1 MKKNIIIVLAAT
13 ALFCSCTNSINTKNG
28 KTITPICDGLKELAN
43 VDYWLTGTENSL
55 LTEYVDSV
63 ASTIDNN
70 DIYENNLLK
79 IYEIQYA
86 VANGIAYKWVN
97 TAINKYMASDS
108 TLVITNNS
116 TKKDEES
123 FHKAIIQSL
132 LTANESLNTCY
143 NQSETN
149 FHSLNKVAF
158 DVINAYN
165 TFFFCYYFV
174 TDNQDY
180 LTFFSN
186 NSQTINTLQ
195 SYADALF
202 TIGQLSDK
210 EAYKLATTLESTAF
224 TITMST
230 LSFNMLWN
238 IYEEET
244 QQIADFFNQ
253 YSEMTIKALSENN
266 FEDCQIL
273 SSEKDY
279 LEYLTQAAIYKKR
292 IMELVIDGFKHQR
305 NN

>member
-1 MKKNIIIVLAAT
+1 MKKYFLLLLTTTVILN
-13 ALFCSCTNSINTKNG
+13 SCNDTNHTKNNDVIIPL
-28 KTITPICDGLKELAN
+28 KDGLTILSKADSLI
-43 VDYWLTGTENSL
+43 TENDNNML
-55 LTEYVDSV
+55 CNYVDSL
-63 ASTIDNN
+63 ASTIDYKEPYESNLLR
-70 DIYENNLLK
+70 IYEM
-79 IYEIQYA
+79 QYSI
-86 VANGIAYKWVN
+86 ANGIAFTWANASVK
-97 TAINKYMASDS
+97 KYMASDGNVVLS
-108 TLVITNNS
+108 NNS
-116 TKKDEES
+116 NEKDEIS
-123 FHKAIIQSL
+123 FRQAIIQSL

-143 NQSETN
+143 SQSEIDL
-149 FHSLNKVAF
+149 HSLGKLAF
-158 DVINAYN
+158 DVLNAYN

-174 TDNQDY
+174 TDNQEY
-180 LTFFSN
+180 LTFFSS

-224 TITMST
+224 LITMST

-238 IYEEET
+238 IYKEET

-253 YSEMTIKALSENN
+253 YSEKTIKALSENN

>member
-1 MKKNIIIVLAAT
+1 MKTRLLSILGFT
-13 ALFCSCTNSINTKNG
+13 TLLYSCTNSNYTQND
-28 KTITPICDGLKELAN
+28 KTITPIRDGIAELAKA
-43 VDYWLTGTENSL
+43 DYWLSGTENNTL
-55 LTEYVDSV
+55 YKFVDSITN
-63 ASTIDNN
+63 TIDNK
-70 DIYENNLLK
+70 DPYETNLLK
-79 IYEIQYA
+79 IYEMQYA
-86 VANGIAYKWVN
+86 IANGIAYKWVN
-97 TAINKYMASDS
+97 TAVNKYMASDS
-108 TLVITNNS
+108 TLVLTNNS
-116 TKKDEES
+116 AEKDKES

-132 LTANESLNTCY
+132 LTADESLYRNI
-143 NQSETN
+143 NQNEKN
-149 FHSLNKVAF
+149 LHSLNSLSF
-158 DVINAYN
+158 DVLNAYN
-165 TFFFCYYFV
+165 TYFFCYYFV

-186 NSQTINTLQ
+186 NSQKINTLQ

-224 TITMST
+224 LITMST
-230 LSFNMLWN
+230 LSFNILWN
-238 IYEEET
+238 NYEEET

-253 YSEMTIKALSENN
+253 YSEKTIKALSENN